1 MDPNVVT
8 ALIAGGA
15 SILGAGAGLTTGVV
29 AQRGQT
35 KIARAQLDAQRLQL
49 EAQKE
54 DAQRDDAHRLVELAN
69 QLGGTWIDRLAGEV
83 NSLRD
88 QLHTAESQIRELTAE
103 VRRLTDQV
111 RDRDE
116 LRAQLA
122 AVIAERDQLLVDI
135 AALSAGS
142 EARP

>member
-15 SILGAGAGLTTGVV
+15 SILGVAGGLTTGVIS
-29 AQRGQT
+29 QRGQT
-35 KIARAQLDAQRLQL
+35 RVARAQL

-83 NSLRD
+83 NSLRE
-88 QLHTAESQIRELTAE
+88 QLRNAESQIRELTAE

-116 LRAQLA
+116 LRNQLA
-122 AVIAERDQLLVDI
+122 TLTAERDQLLVDI
-135 AALSAGS
+135 AALTAGS